1 MLLSKIL
8 ADVEYKSDAPS
19 ELIDSLEIADITY
32 DSRRATADTMFVCLI
47 GAVSDG
53 HNYAAGAYVCGC
65 RVFMVQRQL
74 DTLAPDAVQIVTA
87 DTRAALALASAALF
101 G

>member
-53 HNYAAGAYVCGC
+53 
-65 RVFMVQRQL
+65 
-74 DTLAPDAVQIVTA
+74 
-87 DTRAALALASAALF
+87 
-101 G
+101 

>member
-8 ADVEYKSDAPS
+8 ADVEYRSDTPS

-53 HNYAAGAYVCGC
+53 HNYASGAYGCGC
-65 RVFMVQRQL
+65 RVFMVQRHI
-74 DTLAPDAVQIVTA
+74 DTLPPEMCIRD
-87 DTRAALALASAALF
+87 SS
-101 G
+101 